1 MTTKL
6 DNLKVRGKY
15 VTVKWHHTGGG

>member
-15 VTVKWHHTGGG
+15 VTVKWHHMGSG